1 MSKCLGSP
9 SCPRVMLPA
18 WPPRPPF
25 WQHQGGQDKEAGRP
39 CSSRAGAWPA
49 VLPGGLLPC
58 SESITS
64 SGSHSGK
71 GAAEPLGVEGRGAFQ
86 GPSWQPP
93 VPDEARRHASGCL
106 PAERLL
112 GGQLAF
118 VSFLG

>member
-1 MSKCLGSP
+1 MFQP
-9 SCPRVMLPA
+9 SWGLA
-18 WPPRPPF
+18 
-25 WQHQGGQDKEAGRP
+25 
-39 CSSRAGAWPA
+39 SSASQR
-49 VLPGGLLPC
+49 LLPR
-58 SESITS
+58 SEPHYLI
-64 SGSHSGK
+64 GKPFRK

-93 VPDEARRHASGCL
+93 VPDEGRRHASGCL